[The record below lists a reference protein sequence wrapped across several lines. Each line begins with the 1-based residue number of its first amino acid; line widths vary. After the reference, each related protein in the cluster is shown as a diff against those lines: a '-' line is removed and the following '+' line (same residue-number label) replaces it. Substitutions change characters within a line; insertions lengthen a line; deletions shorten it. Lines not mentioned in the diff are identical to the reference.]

1 MKLQR
6 MCVFLAALIPLLSV
20 TAGCGNFFKK
30 EVGMVVVYEIVAG
43 GESPGAKP
51 SEADI
56 EKTVA
61 VLQRR
66 LNPGGVELGRV
77 RKLEDGRAEVR
88 IFRDEPERMERLA
101 ELLLRPGTMELR
113 ILANQR
119 DHKASIE
126 RAARVQG
133 DEVQNA
139 DGKRTAR
146 WVPVQ
151 EEADLRAVEDD
162 QIATRKRMQGG
173 REVVEVLVAMDPF
186 NVTGE
191 HLKRAHPSVDRTG
204 KPSITVHSSSEGS
217 TEFRVNRTGKL
228 SITVEFSPRGGKL
241 LGALTGDNLPD
252 PADGFARRLG
262 IILDGELVMA
272 PSVRSTISNRAEI
285 SGHFTEEEILEWADL
300 LNAGSLPVPIREVS
314 RREVAPG
321 GALSE

>member
-30 EVGMVVVYEIVAG
+30 EVGMVVVYEIVPG
-43 GESPGAKP
+43 GESPEAKP

-66 LNPGGVELGRV
+66 LNPGGVKLGSV
-77 RKLEDGRAEVR
+77 RKLDDGRLKVR

-101 ELLLRPGTMELR
+101 KLLSRPGTMELR

-119 DHKASIE
+119 DHKALID
-126 RAARVQG
+126 RAAAESG
-133 DEVQNA
+133 DELKDA
-139 DGKRTAR
+139 DGKREAW

-151 EEADLRAVEDD
+151 EGADPWLVKDKLL
-162 QIATRKRMQGG
+162 ATRKRMQGD

-186 NVTGE
+186 NITGDL
-191 HLKRAHPSVDRTG
+191 LKQAHPSVDRTG

-228 SITVEFSPRGGKL
+228 SITVEFSPPRRQTAWRFDRRQPPRPGRRIR
-241 LGALTGDNLPD
+241 TQIGDH
-252 PADGFARRLG
+252 
-262 IILDGELVMA
+262 
-272 PSVRSTISNRAEI
+272 S
-285 SGHFTEEEILEWADL
+285 
-300 LNAGSLPVPIREVS
+300 
-314 RREVAPG
+314 
-321 GALSE
+321 